1 MGFEAVIGL
10 VLSFFFI
17 TLTVYNNRK
26 HRQYKERVSDA
37 LTRGEVA
44 KEALENLK
52 SDLTTLNELSLIH
65 I

>member
-10 VLSFFFI
+10 VLSFFFV

-44 KEALENLK
+44 KEALENL
-52 SDLTTLNELSLIH
+52 SLIH